1 MLKELLKIA
10 NRLDALGLTKEA
22 DHLDRIIYKIAVPI
36 VPEGIFRLDPNEPR
50 GYPIDYDENGDEIVR
65 PVVNRNFKR
74 LKNVLRDKRNRER
87 LKNEMSK
94 KRLPIEE
101 QEEEELAEWYAAL
114 QNFGDNVILIPFDK
128 EEVNKNLDVLEGIG
142 QIFGIYDLA
151 NYEDLYR
158 KANMQNGYSNYTSG
172 NLDTLKEN
180 FPSLWSDI
188 QGVLSANKLQEEDA
202 VYMFYNQDSS
212 PTRPAFTKDPYGLG
226 HDMGHNV
233 FDSESGNTEF
243 KDLLKEFVSK
253 AFKLY
258 ISEDGEAAFSK
269 VENEIYDDSG
279 AGLCLSEFFSGV
291 YGTDDIYADVFAD
304 AAAGRLTFE
313 PEAVPDSIWID
324 ETDYYLSDEKRGE
337 VENLLSNCIN
347 DIKTFINPNHQYGTF
362 APGPLAEFAGSVV
375 LNDV

>member
-347 DIKTFINPNHQYGTF
+347 DIKTFIDSYLPWI
-362 APGPLAEFAGSVV
+362 
-375 LNDV
+375 